1 MSAGNPNL
9 AEQVVELQTTVAQ
22 LQQDVDDTRRQSD
35 KVCIVFQGA
44 ALAQRWGESEFDTL
58 QRVVWEGW
66 SRTLVHWEIEDCH
79 ALSKQDGQPRFIAS
93 FRDRKMHSN
102 FWFILNHPPTGPGIH
117 ASRHLT
123 AKTDL
128 RMKFIARVMERHG
141 EIHSYW
147 FNWRSGKLQCSA
159 SYPTAG
165 CGLART
171 LRLSSLQPRR
181 LCTRRWRPR
190 IGQGLGDSGAAKR
203 QMRAGDPAIQMSP
216 QSSAYSREKT
226 PPCCTLI

>member
-9 AEQVVELQTTVAQ
+9 AEQVVELQATVAA
-22 LQQDVDDTRRQSD
+22 LQQDVDDTRRQSN
-35 KVCIVFQGA
+35 KVCVVFHGA
-44 ALAQRWGESEFDTL
+44 ALAQHWGESEFDTL

-66 SRTLVHWEIEDCH
+66 SRTLVYWEIEDCH

-93 FRDRKMHSN
+93 FRDRKMYSN

-128 RMKFIARVMERHG
+128 RMKFIARVMERRG

-147 FNWRSGKLQCSA
+147 FNWRSGKLQCQLPNGRVRTYQNPQALLAAA
-159 SYPTAG
+159 SPAVRQEVEAKDR
-165 CGLART
+165 AR
-171 LRLSSLQPRR
+171 SRR
-181 LCTRRWRPR
+181 QRRR
-190 IGQGLGDSGAAKR
+190 
-203 QMRAGDPAIQMSP
+203 
-216 QSSAYSREKT
+216 
-226 PPCCTLI
+226 